1 MFAPLVLLIKL
12 RFLRPAQML
21 IGSHLLLTIL
31 AGTSSALDGMTFM
44 HNNVGQ
50 TRIFALLNLSFI
62 LRNLLS

>member
-21 IGSHLLLTIL
+21 IGSHFLLTIL

-44 HNNVGQ
+44 HNNVDQ